1 MPRFVCLVYEDETT
15 GPDASSPEMQELW
28 DAYVRLDEEARA
40 AGVLIDSQPFTK
52 TSTATTLRV
61 RNSLASQVTGPA
73 EKTATQLGGYY
84 LLECADEAEAL
95 SWAAKI
101 PGVHTGAIEVRRIVE
116 GP

>member
-1 MPRFVCLVYEDETT
+1 VPKFILLVYDDETT
-15 GPDASSPEMQELW
+15 GPAPASDEMQALW

-40 AGVLIDSQPFTK
+40 AGALIDSQPMAP

-61 RNSLASQVTGPA
+61 RGGVASQVSGPA

-84 LLECADEAEAL
+84 LIQCRDEAEAL
-95 SWAAKI
+95 EWAAKI
-101 PGVHTGAIEVRRIVE
+101 PGVHTGAVEVRRIVE